1 MHMKKL
7 MLLAVLAALT
17 GFANEA
23 KVVRDIAYDAAI
35 GKDGVG
41 DLYYP
46 ANWTDKTPV
55 VLVIH
60 GGGWSGMERHA
71 VDGIA
76 TFMRDAFGFAA
87 FNIEYRLAS
96 AKNRWPACGDDCV
109 KAANWL
115 LSKEFAE
122 TYGLRP
128 ARIWVIGGSAGGH
141 LTLWTAL
148 SLPADRLAGAI
159 AISPIAD
166 PVPDCAVH
174 RGRYT
179 TLFGRGFKDEDL
191 KKMDPQELIRRGQ
204 APLLITHAD
213 KDAVV
218 PIASSRAFAAAYRK
232 AGNACELFEYA
243 HDAEPNEGGHYIW
256 IPGSKP
262 HRLTALLEKRIAQYV
277 RSRLGTASALSASV
291 EGTKGL

>member
-1 MHMKKL
+1 MRKL
-7 MLLAVLAALT
+7 MLLAALAALT

-23 KVVRDIAYDAAI
+23 KVVRDISYDAAI

-46 ANWTDKTPV
+46 SGWTARTPV

-60 GGGWSGMERHA
+60 GGGWCGMERHA

-122 TYGLRP
+122 TYGLKP

-166 PVPDCAVH
+166 PAPDCAVH

-179 TLFGRGFKDEDL
+179 TLFGPGFKDADL
-191 KKMDPQELIRRGQ
+191 RKMDPQELIRKGQ

-213 KDAVV
+213 RDAVV

-277 RSRLGTASALSASV
+277 RSRL
-291 EGTKGL
+291 EHPNGLVF